1 MLDYSF
7 FALMFLLATSLS
19 PAGAPRVALENTSH
33 PEQQMVWTRQDGGR
47 WAMTING
54 RDMGHFVREAGA
66 VVHQTGV
73 RDPERYPI
81 AELADP
87 RDLRPGA
94 TAVRLLGESAGR
106 SIRVSRQGDALRLDD
121 PSRRTLPI
129 PLLLR

>member
-19 PAGAPRVALENTSH
+19 PASAPTVTLENTSH
-33 PEQQMVWTRQDGGR
+33 PDQQMVWTRQDDGR

-54 RDMGHFVREAGA
+54 RAMGHFVREAGA
-66 VVHQTGV
+66 VVHHTGV
-73 RDPERYPI
+73 RDPERYAI
-81 AELADP
+81 EALADP

-94 TAVRLLGESAGR
+94 TAVRLRGSSGPG
-106 SIRVSRQGDALRLDD
+106 SIRVSRRGDALRLDD

>member
-1 MLDYSF
+1 VLDYSF

-19 PAGAPRVALENTSH
+19 PAGAPTVTLENTRH
-33 PEQQMVWTRQDGGR
+33 PEQQMIWTRQHDAR

-54 RDMGHFVREAGA
+54 RDMGQFVREAAA
-66 VVHQTGV
+66 VVHHTGV
-73 RDPERYPI
+73 REAERYAI
-81 AELADP
+81 DQLADR

-94 TAVRLLGESAGR
+94 TEVRLMGPSAGR
-106 SIRVSRQGDALRLDD
+106 SIRISREDGALRLDD

>member
-1 MLDYSF
+1 VLDYSF

-19 PAGAPRVALENTSH
+19 PAGAPVVTLENSAH
-33 PEQQMVWTRQDGGR
+33 PEQEMVWTRQADGR
-47 WAMTING
+47 WAMTINR
-54 RDMGHFVREAGA
+54 RDMGHFVREGDA
-66 VVHQTGV
+66 VVHHTGV
-73 RDPERYPI
+73 RAPERHPI
-81 AELADP
+81 ASLADR

-94 TAVRLLGESAGR
+94 AAVRLLGESAGR